1 MSGNPE
7 EYMDFYL
14 GIDVSKAKL
23 DCLLLKPRTDKR
35 KSKSLENTP
44 AGIKA
49 LLAWL
54 TKQGIGTEQVHVTME
69 PTGVY
74 HEAAALALSDAGIRV
89 SLVNPLH
96 LRRYAQS
103 LGVLSKNDAMDAAV
117 LARFGKERRPEPWQP
132 PSAAARHLHALLAR
146 RDALAQDIQREQ
158 NRLDQAVLS
167 KAPGP
172 VLTSI
177 RASLRHL
184 QEQLLQLQKAIAEH
198 IDKDPDLR
206 DKHAL
211 LLTIPGVGD
220 RVADRFTALL
230 ADGKFDCAEQLAAY
244 LGLVPVQW
252 ESGTSV
258 RAPARLSK
266 VGPAHIRGMLYMPA
280 VVAKKCNPHVKALY
294 ERLRAKGK
302 TKMAAIGA
310 AMRKLVHLC
319 FGVVRSAQPYDPDW
333 ATRAS

>member
-1 MSGNPE
+1 
-7 EYMDFYL
+7 MDFYL

-23 DCLLLKPRTDKR
+23 DGLLLKLKVSKR
-35 KSKSLENTP
+35 KSKSFENTP

-54 TKQGIGTEQVHVTME
+54 AKQEVSTDQVHVIME

-103 LGVLSKNDAMDAAV
+103 LGVLSKNDATDAAM
-117 LARFGKERRPEPWQP
+117 LARFGQERRPDPWQP
-132 PSAAARHLHALLAR
+132 PSAAVRHLQALLAR
-146 RDALAQDIQREQ
+146 REAVAQDLQREQ

-167 KAPGP
+167 RAPEP
-172 VLTSI
+172 VLASI
-177 RASLRHL
+177 RGSLQHL
-184 QEQLLQLQKAIAEH
+184 HWQQHELQKAISQH
-198 IDKDPDLR
+198 IDNDPDLR

-211 LLTIPGVGD
+211 LLTIPGVGE

-230 ADGKFDCAEQLAAY
+230 GDPRFQSAEQLAAY
-244 LGLVPVQW
+244 LGLIPVQW

-266 VGPAHIRGMLYMPA
+266 AGPAHIRGLLYMPA
-280 VVAKKCNPHVKALY
+280 VVAKQHNRHVKALY
-294 ERLRAKGK
+294 ERLLAKGK

-319 FGVVRSAQPYDPDW
+319 FGVVRSRQPYAADW
-333 ATRAS
+333 VAKA